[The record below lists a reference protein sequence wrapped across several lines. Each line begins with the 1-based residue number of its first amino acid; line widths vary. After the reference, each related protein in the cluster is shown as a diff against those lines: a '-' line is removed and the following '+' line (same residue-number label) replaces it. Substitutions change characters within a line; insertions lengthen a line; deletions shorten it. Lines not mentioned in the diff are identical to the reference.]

1 MLAAAPIPLHSF
13 AHAYSVAFFLH
24 LVDLINPMASEDNRG
39 KRAAEEIP
47 EENMPMNQR
56 LRRMR

>member
-1 MLAAAPIPLHSF
+1 
-13 AHAYSVAFFLH
+13 
-24 LVDLINPMASEDNRG
+24 MAGEDNRG

-56 LRRMR
+56 FRRMR

>member
-1 MLAAAPIPLHSF
+1 
-13 AHAYSVAFFLH
+13 
-24 LVDLINPMASEDNRG
+24 MAGEENRG
-39 KRAAEEIP
+39 KRVVEEVP

>member
-1 MLAAAPIPLHSF
+1 
-13 AHAYSVAFFLH
+13 
-24 LVDLINPMASEDNRG
+24 MAGEDSQG

-47 EENMPMNQR
+47 EEDMPVSQR